1 MTKRAKMRANG
12 KEPQYPTSAP
22 SVGLHSVS
30 GNHNSDTR
38 NALNLRSTGM
48 RHTVRLKAHRG
59 DMMATPTKKNAVLIP
74 ILILFGANMIL
85 SAMNVTDWMAKD
97 NFRTFSETTAID
109 LVREVRPKIDRA
121 VSGLP
126 ADATPAQ
133 IKPVFDSIILSGSLV
148 AYELYDRL
156 GKPILFSSTPLAQT
170 EERAGDPGIRL
181 TEGRDRFS
189 HSGSTSSYSHA
200 DFTLTDAGRIS
211 GHMRIFIDQKNA
223 LALFYTTNRKITIIS
238 VLFLAVAVALFT
250 FIVWSRIREQWQA
263 DDEIRHLAHHDG
275 LTDLPK
281 REVFF
286 ENLTYAIGRAEP
298 ANGFVALLCLDID
311 NFKQINDTMGHA
323 TGDELL
329 RLFAERLRENV
340 RKSDLVCRM
349 GGDEF
354 AIALCGLKSADKI
367 MPFATRLCDI
377 LSKPYPVDDR
387 EFTSSVSI
395 GVAIAPKDSRDA
407 STLFKCADLALY
419 RSKEE
424 GRNTV
429 RFFET
434 EMDVAFQRR
443 LALEQEL
450 TAAIEGDQFV
460 LYYQPQY
467 DMHTG
472 NLTGHEA
479 LVRWAHPTRGLVVP
493 DEFIPIAEETGLIIP
508 LSRWVFERACSDAV
522 TWGQDLRLAINLSPI
537 QFTAGSVV
545 DLVTE
550 TAQKTG
556 FPPNLLELEITES
569 LLITNTDRVIEELG
583 RLKRLGVRIV
593 MDDFGTG
600 YSSLSYLSRFPFDK
614 IKIDRSFV
622 SDLSKKPMVDVIVRT
637 IIGLG
642 HELDII
648 IAAEG
653 IETRRQETILKS
665 WGCDHGQGFLYGRPI
680 AQYAG
685 PAHDLPNSVDEETMI
700 YPAKSA

>member
-1 MTKRAKMRANG
+1 
-12 KEPQYPTSAP
+12 
-22 SVGLHSVS
+22 
-30 GNHNSDTR
+30 
-38 NALNLRSTGM
+38 M
-48 RHTVRLKAHRG
+48 RHTATLKAYRG
-59 DMMATPTKKNAVLIP
+59 DMMAIPTKKNAVLIP

-97 NFRTFSETTAID
+97 NFRTFSENTAID
-109 LVREVRPKIDRA
+109 LVQQVRPKIDNA
-121 VSGLP
+121 VSDLP
-126 ADATPAQ
+126 ADARPAEL
-133 IKPVFDSIILSGSLV
+133 KPVFDSIILSGSLV

-156 GKPILFSSTPLAQT
+156 GKPVLFSSIPLAQT

-189 HSGSTSSYSHA
+189 DSGSTSAYSHA

-223 LALFYTTNRKITIIS
+223 LALFYTTNRHITIIS
-238 VLFLAVAVALFT
+238 ALFLAVAVALFT

-281 REVFF
+281 REVFV
-286 ENLTYAIGRAEP
+286 ENLTCAIARAEP
-298 ANGFVALLCLDID
+298 ADGFVALLCLDID

-340 RKSDLVCRM
+340 RKSDLICRM

-354 AIALCGLKSADKI
+354 AIALCGLKSAERI
-367 MPFATRLCDI
+367 VPFANRLCAT
-377 LSKPYPVDDR
+377 LSKPYLVDGR

-395 GVAIAPKDSRDA
+395 GVAIAPKDSDDA

-443 LALEQEL
+443 LALEREL
-450 TAAIEGDQFV
+450 EMAIEGDQFI

-472 NLTGHEA
+472 RLTGHEA
-479 LVRWAHPTRGLVVP
+479 LVRWAHPTRGLVAP

-508 LSRWVFERACSDAV
+508 LSRWIFERACLDAA
-522 TWGQDLRLAINLSPI
+522 TREQELRLAINLSPI

-545 DLVTE
+545 DLVVE
-550 TAQKTG
+550 TVQKTG

-583 RLKRLGVRIV
+583 RLKQMGVQIV

-622 SDLSKKPMVDVIVRT
+622 SDLSNKPMVDVIVRT
-637 IIGLG
+637 IISLC
-642 HELDII
+642 HELDIT

-653 IETRRQETILKS
+653 IETRQQEAILKS

-680 AQYAG
+680 THYAG
-685 PAHDLPNSVDEETMI
+685 ATHDLPAEVDETVI
-700 YPAKSA
+700 YQALNSA

>member
-1 MTKRAKMRANG
+1 MTNG
-12 KEPQYPTSAP
+12 SYSQCLYTYLWS
-22 SVGLHSVS
+22 HSDS
-30 GNHNSDTR
+30 GNHKCDTR
-38 NALNLRSTGM
+38 TAINLQSTGI
-48 RHTVRLKAHRG
+48 RHILKVTAPWG

-85 SAMNVTDWMAKD
+85 SAMNVTDWVAKD
-97 NFRTFSETTAID
+97 NFRTFSENTAID
-109 LVREVRPKIDRA
+109 LVQQIRPKIDNA
-121 VSGLP
+121 VRNLP
-126 ADATPAQ
+126 VNATPTQ
-133 IKPVFDSIILSGSLV
+133 IKPVFDPIVLSGSLV
-148 AYELYDRL
+148 AYELFD
-156 GKPILFSSTPLAQT
+156 GFGNPILFSSAPLSQA
-170 EERAGDPGIRL
+170 AVFSGDPGNPGVRL
-181 TEGRDRFS
+181 TGGRDRFS
-189 HSGSTSSYSHA
+189 DSGSTSQYSHA
-200 DFTLTDAGRIS
+200 DFALAKAGRIS

-223 LALFYTTNRKITIIS
+223 LALFYTTNRNITIIS
-238 VLFLAVAVALFT
+238 ALFLAVAVALFT
-250 FIVWSRIREQWQA
+250 FIVWSRIKEQWQA

-286 ENLTYAIGRAEP
+286 DNLTYAIGRAEP

-329 RLFAERLRENV
+329 QRFAARLRENV

-354 AIALCGLKSADKI
+354 AIALCGLKSAHKI
-367 MPFATRLCDI
+367 MPFANRLCDI
-377 LSKPYPVDDR
+377 LSKPYLIDGR
-387 EFTSSVSI
+387 EFASSVSI
-395 GVAIAPKDSRDA
+395 GVALAPKDSQDA

-419 RSKEE
+419 RSKAE

-429 RFFET
+429 RFFEPD
-434 EMDVAFQRR
+434 MDVAFQRR

-450 TAAIEGDQFV
+450 KTAIECNQFI

-467 DMHTG
+467 DMRT
-472 NLTGHEA
+472 NRLTGHEA
-479 LVRWAHPTRGLVVP
+479 LVRWVHPTRGIVAP

-508 LSRWVFERACSDAV
+508 LSHWIFERACSDAAA
-522 TWGQDLRLAINLSPI
+522 WDHELRLAINLSPM
-537 QFTAGSVV
+537 QFMAGSVV
-545 DLVTE
+545 DLVVD

-569 LLITNTDRVIEELG
+569 LLMTNTDRVIEELG
-583 RLKRLGVRIV
+583 KLKQMGVQIV

-622 SDLSKKPMVDVIVRT
+622 SDLTKEPMVDVIVRT

-642 HELDII
+642 HDLGII

-653 IETRRQETILKS
+653 IETRQQEAILRS
-665 WGCDHGQGFLYGRPI
+665 WGCDHGQGYLYGRPI

-685 PAHDLPNSVDEETMI
+685 AARDLAHDTEETVV
-700 YPAKSA
+700 YPSYKSA